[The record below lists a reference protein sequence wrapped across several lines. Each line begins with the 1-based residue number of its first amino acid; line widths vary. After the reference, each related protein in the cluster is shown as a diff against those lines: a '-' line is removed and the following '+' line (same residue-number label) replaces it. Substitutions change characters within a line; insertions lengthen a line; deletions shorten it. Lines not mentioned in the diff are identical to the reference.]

1 VCTVVTNAVATGATY
16 TCTTGSDSR
25 VSACATDGFYKIVG
39 LDVDSSAVQPVS
51 TATADVCSAVTAA
64 CGNQAPVEAANAVQR
79 TQSSVATGTSD
90 LVCQACTAGT
100 FAAGPGDNCVACT
113 GITGADATLNAVTYT
128 CTSAT
133 DTRFASG
140 GCAATSMTKKTV
152 GATGVMTTCTAA
164 CGTGSWD
171 NANTCTA
178 CAGGITNAA
187 ADATYTCTS
196 AADSRISSCLAN
208 AFKTEGAAENPD
220 TCTLCSLVTGA
231 KAETTYTCT
240 SAANSH
246 IGSCVD
252 GKFKTGGGV
261 DAVDTCSD
269 CTVAENAASVTC
281 STDGDS
287 VAASC
292 NAGFWLVSFC
302 TSFTLILLLL
312 L

>member
-1 VCTVVTNAVATGATY
+1 MFTMAISSTDITANQGAAVSQDGYMTWTVTINSDTLTASLDAAVTQTSGNGVGTLAVALDGSAAT
-16 TCTTGSDSR
+16 TITIR
-25 VSACATDGFYKIVG
+25 SAIGQVFDTDADLVIVG
-39 LDVDSSAVQPVS
+39 SPDVALANLV
-51 TATADVCSAVTAA
+51 TATS
-64 CGNQAPVEAANAVQR
+64 
-79 TQSSVATGTSD
+79 
-90 LVCQACTAGT
+90 
-100 FAAGPGDNCVACT
+100 
-113 GITGADATLNAVTYT
+113 ATLNAVTYT

-140 GCAATSMTKKTV
+140 GCAGTSTTKKTV

-164 CGTGSWD
+164 CGAGSWD

-220 TCTLCSLVTGA
+220 TCTLCSSVTGA

-292 NAGFWLVSFC
+292 NAGFWLVSFYV
-302 TSFTLILLLL
+302 ILLCVLFYRL
-312 L
+312 